1 MRRLELH
8 CVPFDRTP
16 ASVGRDLRRTVDLD
30 LEKDLDEIGAR
41 RRQAL
46 GKAAVEAVHVG
57 DAGPRHAEA
66 LGERPSTQRVPSTR
80 SSAATKCISDVPG
93 LAKHTS
99 TPPPTSVRTRLS
111 APFIL
116 SLRSASS
123 ASCKF
128 LPCLSGCYPSTL
140 SIECANWEISAA
152 PALPLDRQRERAKL
166 LMGDFDLDVV
176 GGADGFEL
184 RSEVCGDEDEN
195 LVFFQAGMM

>member
-1 MRRLELH
+1 MISNL
-8 CVPFDRTP
+8 TP
-16 ASVGRDLRRTVDLD
+16 PQRQLPRIALMPISLLAIFGDSQDMVAVRIRAVQR
-30 LEKDLDEIGAR
+30 AR
-41 RRQAL
+41 
-46 GKAAVEAVHVG
+46 
-57 DAGPRHAEA
+57 
-66 LGERPSTQRVPSTR
+66 
-80 SSAATKCISDVPG
+80 
-93 LAKHTS
+93 TS

-166 LMGDFDLDVV
+166 LMVDFDLDVV

-184 RSEVCGDEDEN
+184 RS
-195 LVFFQAGMM
+195 

>member
-1 MRRLELH
+1 MSATRAPGTPRLLARGPARSASRR
-8 CVPFDRTP
+8 P
-16 ASVGRDLRRTVDLD
+16 GQ
-30 LEKDLDEIGAR
+30 AR
-41 RRQAL
+41 
-46 GKAAVEAVHVG
+46 
-57 DAGPRHAEA
+57 
-66 LGERPSTQRVPSTR
+66 S
-80 SSAATKCISDVPG
+80 TKCISDVPG

-166 LMGDFDLDVV
+166 LMVDFDLDVV

-184 RSEVCGDEDEN
+184 RSEVCGDEDES

>member
-1 MRRLELH
+1 MLTIGVDALLALWML
-8 CVPFDRTP
+8 
-16 ASVGRDLRRTVDLD
+16 ASPL
-30 LEKDLDEIGAR
+30 AMP
-41 RRQAL
+41 
-46 GKAAVEAVHVG
+46 
-57 DAGPRHAEA
+57 GPRCSKVVAGIA
-66 LGERPSTQRVPSTR
+66 VIRAYPSAAPVTTPSKRPRTQRMPSTR

-128 LPCLSGCYPSTL
+128 LACLSGCSTL
-140 SIECANWEISAA
+140 PIESANWEISAA
-152 PALPLDRQRERAKL
+152 PALLLDRQRERAKL
-166 LMGDFDLDVV
+166 LMVDFDLDVV

-184 RSEVCGDEDEN
+184 RSEVCGDEDES
-195 LVFFQAGMM
+195 LVFFQAGVM

>member
-1 MRRLELH
+1 MVTDDVDHAAHR
-8 CVPFDRTP
+8 P
-16 ASVGRDLRRTVDLD
+16 VGIVDVGRTVDEARAEMEERRCRLVAHPVIPVGGAGHDALEEAQHAAHPVDPVKRGDKMHLRRAGIGKTHLD
-30 LEKDLDEIGAR
+30 
-41 RRQAL
+41 
-46 GKAAVEAVHVG
+46 
-57 DAGPRHAEA
+57 
-66 LGERPSTQRVPSTR
+66 PS
-80 SSAATKCISDVPG
+80 
-93 LAKHTS
+93 
-99 TPPPTSVRTRLS
+99 PTSVRTRLS

-140 SIECANWEISAA
+140 SIECANWELSAA

-166 LMGDFDLDVV
+166 LMVDFDLDVV

-184 RSEVCGDEDEN
+184 RSELCGDEDES

>member
-1 MRRLELH
+1 RRLELH

-46 GKAAVEAVHVG
+46 GKAAVVHVG
-57 DAGPRHAEA
+57 DAGPPHAGA
-66 LGERPSTQRVPSTR
+66 LCGRPSTQRVPSPPA
-80 SSAATKCISDVPG
+80 SAASKRISDLPG
-93 LAKHTS
+93 LAKHPS
-99 TPPPTSVRTRLS
+99 TPPPTSVRTRPS

-166 LMGDFDLDVV
+166 LMVDFDLDVV

-184 RSEVCGDEDEN
+184 RSEVCGDEDES
-195 LVFFQAGMM
+195 LVVFQA